1 MLKHL
6 GVSCVPLVASDQ
18 RSSGRAAGG
27 EKHPKSEGGWSE
39 RLASGGIIYAIY
51 RAYSERGMHQLWL
64 LYRHQLYTHNTIY
77 QY

>member
-1 MLKHL
+1 MLKHRGGFAARL
-6 GVSCVPLVASDQ
+6 GASSPQ
-18 RSSGRAAGG
+18 RARVGG
-27 EKHPKSEGGWSE
+27 ASI
-39 RLASGGIIYAIY
+39 LASGGIIYAIY